1 MGIAKRITKR
11 RSILQKMRL
20 RKRTPVYA
28 LFNNIRSLYNVGA
41 MFRTSDAALVAK
53 IFLTGQTG
61 KPPRKEIDKSA
72 LGATDVVPWEYY
84 KDGAKIIRKLK
95 KQKIH
100 IVALEQTS
108 KSISYCSYAYRFPIC
123 LVVGNEINGVSSEI
137 LDLCDS
143 VIDIPMLG
151 RAKSL
156 NVATAYGIALFEIL
170 KQYHFK
176 HA

>member
-1 MGIAKRITKR
+1 MGILKRKPTLREI
-11 RSILQKMRL
+11 RL
-20 RKRTPVYA
+20 KKRTPIYV
-28 LFNNIRSLYNVGA
+28 LFDNIRSLYNVGA
-41 MFRTSDAALVAK
+41 MFRTSDAALVSR

-84 KDGAKIIRKLK
+84 KDGVKIIRKLK
-95 KQKIH
+95 KQKIY
-100 IVALEQTS
+100 IVALELTS
-108 KSISYCSYAYRFPIC
+108 TSISYCNTKYRFPLC
-123 LVVGNEINGVSSEI
+123 LVVGNEINGVSPKI
-137 LDLCDS
+137 LSLCDS

-170 KQYHFK
+170 KQYRLK